1 MFDKARAFYVFFS
14 NLGSTPQY
22 VSDEWMDSIN
32 RWVEDDPNLEL
43 IVKTST
49 NGYKQ
54 YLKSRPGASNESVK
68 RAKKLQKENKIE
80 THVLLARHETT
91 KNGEAAADMLE
102 QMKKFRPSAT
112 IFEIGNTT
120 KNLLVKDV
128 MANKRKKHSQVIG
141 KVQDQNQRQ
150 ITTEAEEEE
159 QNGTGEV
166 TEMLVESTQDDIKSG
181 KETPIAP
188 E

>member
-1 MFDKARAFYVFFS
+1 
-14 NLGSTPQY
+14 
-22 VSDEWMDSIN
+22 MDSIS
-32 RWVEDDPNLEL
+32 RWVDDDPNLEL
-43 IVKTST
+43 IVRTST

-68 RAKKLQKENKIE
+68 RAKKLQKESKIE
-80 THVLLARHETT
+80 THVLLARQDT
-91 KNGEAAADMLE
+91 KNGEAAADMIE
-102 QMKKFRPSAT
+102 KMKNFRPPAT

-150 ITTEAEEEE
+150 IYKEAEEEE
-159 QNGTGEV
+159 QNGTGEE

-181 KETPIAP
+181 KESPFAP